1 MQVAVTRRATKYELE
16 VSLSLPEFKHVFG
29 REPSKMEEPSVAFRG
44 NAIEG
49 IEIVPSVRN
58 KQSRLVKILIQ
69 TPRQPWAARLWL
81 DPRQMGVLAH
91 YHNPQEIE
99 PTLNGQGKIIVP
111 PLHGGWL
118 APDAAEAARANP
130 LPKAS
135 AETPTE
141 PVVYRAPP
149 VEAETPAGAEAGAA
163 VEAAV
168 EVAQPDA
175 TAPTADTKGGVVAE
189 RTPWQPAA
197 VAEPAAGSSAEEMR
211 QFREKLFARP
221 PAPPPALK
229 PIAGSIDEIKQN
241 RERDAFE
248 QVRRMVGLLNH
259 KIRDREAGE
268 LGLRVDRMRRTLP
281 PLREGKP
288 GRVIEYDQLVILRIY
303 KPGVLDD

>member
-81 DPRQMGVLAH
+81 DPRQMGIVAH
-91 YHNPQEIE
+91 YHNPQEIA

-130 LPKAS
+130 LPKAP
-135 AETPTE
+135 AETPAE

-149 VEAETPAGAEAGAA
+149 AEAETPVGAEAG
-163 VEAAV
+163 VAV

-175 TAPTADTKGGVVAE
+175 AAPTADTKGGVVAE

-197 VAEPAAGSSAEEMR
+197 VTEPAPGSSAEEMR

-229 PIAGSIDEIKQN
+229 PIAGSIDELKQN
-241 RERDAFE
+241 REKDAFE
-248 QVRRMVGLLNH
+248 QVRRMVGQLNY
-259 KIRDREAGE
+259 KIREREAGE
-268 LGLRVDRMRRTLP
+268 LGLVVERVKRALP

-288 GRVIEYDQLVILRIY
+288 ARVIEYDQLVILRIY